1 MGVPMFVPFKS
12 ALTSR
17 LLFVNSSLVRTVVD
31 GPDGPGQDLLRLPT
45 QRYSSRCGNGSS
57 TKIDGRIG
65 ADRAGPRI
73 ASPGGFDT
81 RAEPLISPRKIPDPL
96 RSG

>member
-31 GPDGPGQDLLRLPT
+31 GPDGPGQDLLR
-45 QRYSSRCGNGSS
+45 
-57 TKIDGRIG
+57 
-65 ADRAGPRI
+65 
-73 ASPGGFDT
+73 
-81 RAEPLISPRKIPDPL
+81 
-96 RSG
+96 